1 MTGAND
7 IMGAIERKATAGKVA
22 IFIVQLAIGLSFL
35 YPLYFMLMN
44 SLKTRSA
51 YYTDPFALPAAPLQ
65 FANFAAMVSQF
76 KIFQLFRNSFIIC
89 LVTLVF
95 LLVLG
100 VLASYSFAKLRFR
113 WTQPV
118 YLCIIATLF
127 IPAQVT
133 MIPMYV
139 LFAKF
144 SLVNTYW
151 AVSLAYIAQFIPEVI
166 MLMTAN
172 FRSIPN
178 EIIEASEID
187 GCNYWDV
194 VRNVIAP
201 MGRSAIFLTIIF
213 YFILMW
219 NDLFIP
225 MVLLQ
230 KMDMRTVMV
239 ALASLI
245 ARYTGDPPYQ
255 FAGLLLSAIP
265 ALLVYVV
272 FQQYIIKGLTA
283 GAIK

>member
-1 MTGAND
+1 MSR
-7 IMGAIERKATAGKVA
+7 MRAGTMVGKLL
-22 IFIVQLAIGLSFL
+22 IFLVLCVVGISFL
-35 YPLYFMLMN
+35 YPIYFMVMN
-44 SLKTRSA
+44 SLKTRPG
-51 YYTDPFALPAAPLQ
+51 YYTNPFSLPAQPLQ
-65 FANFAAMVSQF
+65 WSNFASMVSQF
-76 KIFQLFRNSFIIC
+76 KILLLFRNTGVIC
-89 LVTLVF
+89 LVTLV
-95 LLVLG
+95 LLVLLG
-100 VLASYSFAKLRFR
+100 VLASYAFSKLRFR
-113 WTQPV
+113 WSQPV
-118 YLCIIATLF
+118 YLAIVVTLF

-139 LFAKF
+139 VFARAG
-144 SLVNTYW
+144 LVDTYW
-151 AVSLAYIAQFIPEVI
+151 SVVLAYLAQFIPEVV

-187 GCNYWDV
+187 GCSYWQV
-194 VRNVIAP
+194 VRNVILP
-201 MGRSAIFLTIIF
+201 TGRAAVFLTVIF
-213 YFILMW
+213 YFIIMW

-225 MVLLQ
+225 MVLVR

-239 ALASLI
+239 ALAGLI

-265 ALLVYVV
+265 ALLVYIV

>member
-1 MTGAND
+1 
-7 IMGAIERKATAGKVA
+7 MGKARSGTTAGKA
-22 IFIVQLAIGLSFL
+22 IIFAVQCAVGVSFL
-35 YPLYFMLMN
+35 YPLYFMMIN
-44 SLKTRSA
+44 SLKGRPG
-51 YYTDPFALPAAPLQ
+51 YYTNPFALPKPPFQ
-65 FANFAAMVSQF
+65 WVNFSAMVSQF
-76 KIFQLFRNSFIIC
+76 KILLLFRNSLIIC
-89 LVTLVF
+89 LATLA
-95 LLVLG
+95 LLVLLG
-100 VLASYSFAKLRFR
+100 VLASYAFSKLRFR
-113 WTQPV
+113 WSQPV
-118 YLCIIATLF
+118 YLAIVITLF

-139 LFAKF
+139 LLSRAG
-144 SLVNTYW
+144 LHNTYW
-151 AVSLAYIAQFIPEVI
+151 GVVLAYLAQFIPEVV
-166 MLMTAN
+166 MLMTAT

-187 GCNYWDV
+187 GCSYWQV
-194 VRNVIAP
+194 VRNVILP
-201 MGRSAIFLTIIF
+201 TGRAAVFLTIIF
-213 YFILMW
+213 YFIVMW

-230 KMDMRTVMV
+230 KMSMQTVMV
-239 ALASLI
+239 ALAGLI

>member
-1 MTGAND
+1 MSRMDG
-7 IMGAIERKATAGKVA
+7 RSSAGKLA
-22 IFIVQLAIGLSFL
+22 LFTVQALIALTFL
-35 YPLYFMLMN
+35 YPLFFMMQN
-44 SLKTRSA
+44 SLKTRPA
-51 YYTDPFALPAAPLQ
+51 YYTNPFNFPVAPLQ
-65 FANFAAMVSQF
+65 FSNFSAMVSQF
-76 KIFQLFRNSFIIC
+76 KILLLFRNTLIVC
-89 LVTLVF
+89 LGTLA
-95 LLVLG
+95 LLILLG
-100 VLASYSFAKLRFR
+100 ILSSYAFAKLRFR
-113 WTQPV
+113 WSQAA
-118 YLCIIATLF
+118 YLAIVITLF

-139 LFAKF
+139 QFARIG
-144 SLVNTYW
+144 LVNSFGG
-151 AVSLAYIAQFIPEVI
+151 VVLAYLAQFIPEVV

-187 GCNYWDV
+187 GASYWDV
-194 VRNVIAP
+194 VRHVILP
-201 MGRSAIFLTIIF
+201 TGRAAIFLTVIF
-213 YFILMW
+213 YFIVMW

-265 ALLVYVV
+265 ALVVYVV